1 MKLFHVLFL
10 YYKYEII
17 YLPKIEI
24 NGIYVINKE
33 NITCKKLLFF
43 K

>member
-17 YLPKIEI
+17 YLPKIKI
-24 NGIYVINKE
+24 NGNYAINKE
-33 NITCKKLLFF
+33 NITCKKSFIF
-43 K
+43 